1 MRYDGFNLSTLSTCP
16 KCHKR
21 FRVMMEEQEPGFRDT
36 EELICPYCGEI
47 IKESMEY
54 IYFTYPIVE
63 ELIEDE

>member
-1 MRYDGFNLSTLSTCP
+1 
-16 KCHKR
+16 
-21 FRVMMEEQEPGFRDT
+21 MMEEQEPGFRDT